1 MLKRVGGFFKKDDC
15 ASHYK
20 MGRTLGTGSFA
31 TVVSAIHKQDQSRW
45 AIKCINK
52 ASLSPEDNEALT
64 TEVQI
69 LESVEHPNVVHLKEV
84 FDTPKTFYMVMEIMK
99 GGELFDKVVEKE
111 HYSEDEAR
119 QAIKQI
125 AEALAYCHELKIVHR
140 DLKPENLLYQ
150 DDSLDSKLKIA
161 DFGLAKLVNNGSMM
175 QTACGTPGYVAPEI
189 LKGKAYGM
197 EVDLWSVG
205 VIVYILLCGFPPFYD
220 DNNAALFEQI
230 KAGDFEFPSP
240 YWDDV
245 SDAAKDLVSKLLTTD
260 PAKRYTCVDVLKHPW
275 VTGETVGGAL
285 TGAQKELK
293 KFNARRKFKM
303 AINAQKALAAFRP
316 APASNAANAFAKAAA
331 PAGTPGA
338 DK

>member
-1 MLKRVGGFFKKDDC
+1 LKRVGDFFQKNDC

-20 MGRTLGTGSFA
+20 MWRTLGTGSFA
-31 TVVSAIHKQDQSRW
+31 TVVSAIHKQDQTRW

-52 ASLSPEDNEALT
+52 ASLSPEDNEALS

-69 LESVEHPNVVHLKEV
+69 LESVSHPNVVHLKEV
-84 FDTPKTFYMVMEIMK
+84 FDTPKVFYMVMEIMK

-111 HYSEDEAR
+111 HYTEDEAR
-119 QAIKQI
+119 KAVEQI
-125 AEALAYCHELKIVHR
+125 AEALQYCHELKIVHR

-150 DDSLDSKLKIA
+150 DDSLESPLKIA
-161 DFGLAKLVNNGSMM
+161 DFGLAKLVSNGSMM
-175 QTACGTPGYVAPEI
+175 NTACGTPGYVAPEI
-189 LKGKAYGM
+189 LKGKEYGM

-240 YWDDV
+240 YWDEV
-245 SDAAKDLVSKLLTTD
+245 SDSAKDLVKKLLNTD
-260 PAKRYTCVDVLKHPW
+260 PKKRYTCKDVLNHPW
-275 VTGETVGGAL
+275 IKGETDASKKSL
-285 TGAQKELK
+285 MGAQLELK

-303 AINAQKALAAFRP
+303 GINAAKALAAFKP
-316 APASNAANAFAKAAA
+316 K
-331 PAGTPGA
+331 
-338 DK
+338 